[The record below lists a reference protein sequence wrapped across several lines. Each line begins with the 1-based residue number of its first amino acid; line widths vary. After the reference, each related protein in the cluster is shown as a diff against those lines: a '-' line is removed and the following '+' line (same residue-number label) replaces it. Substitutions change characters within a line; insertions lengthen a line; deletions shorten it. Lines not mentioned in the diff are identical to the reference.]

1 MESIVQARDL
11 RAVVQATPACRMA
24 RQMRAAPAEVQSR
37 IRRRQACA
45 AGTKDKGPAGST
57 PAGPVRP

>member
-24 RQMRAAPAEVQSR
+24 RQMRAAAAQIEQR
-37 IRRRQACA
+37 IRTRKR
-45 AGTKDKGPAGST
+45 
-57 PAGPVRP
+57 